1 MSSRPRG
8 AVLDHDR
15 LRTEEPVLLDDRAPE
30 LRVGEFFA
38 QDVHEIKPR
47 AFHGPGGADRIV
59 GKLGG
64 LVGGVPALMMRSKSK
79 GSPSRKRWSQAA
91 LIMPPPAGAGRCW
104 YWAAKFISPIVKRM
118 RSSAD
123 SGSRGG
129 SSASPAE
136 RRNAHAPASGVSKA
150 LCRHLLAEN
159 RKGSY
164 NGVHERTGSRPA
176 VRRKWQRGTR
186 VNSHILFIFPEE
198 GKARKILVLNATNP
212 LKSHDSEERTQGKTK
227 KTSKGKP
234 QIQGK
239 TRKI

>member
-1 MSSRPRG
+1 M
-8 AVLDHDR
+8 
-15 LRTEEPVLLDDRAPE
+15 
-30 LRVGEFFA
+30 
-38 QDVHEIKPR
+38 
-47 AFHGPGGADRIV
+47 
-59 GKLGG
+59 
-64 LVGGVPALMMRSKSK
+64 
-79 GSPSRKRWSQAA
+79 
-91 LIMPPPAGAGRCW
+91 
-104 YWAAKFISPIVKRM
+104 VKRI

-123 SGSRGG
+123 NGSRAG

-198 GKARKILVLNATNP
+198 GKARKILVLNANNP

-227 KTSKGKP
+227 KNKQRKATDLRKNKENLGESRKQEFQNSKPPADGRRASNKRAALQLRSLGAP
-234 QIQGK
+234 PRSATAATGAFSPRP
-239 TRKI
+239 TPRPRPSTVRPDSAARARLP